1 MQTILKIS
9 LIFIAV
15 IIVLYLVFSYLDLE
29 AVYVNDILNNS
40 AIGVEGFEGF
50 GSSGTSP
57 SDVPKLASDVKI
69 LANKIEDSLQ
79 VSKYRKD
86 YEDLIQKSD
95 ELFELLKLD
104 ALAELKN
111 VKMSDDK
118 RIDDTAEKIRLF
130 EEARKSLESALDYID
145 TK

>member
-15 IIVLYLVFSYLDLE
+15 MLVLYIVFSYLDLE

-40 AIGVEGFEGF
+40 TLGVEGFVNG
-50 GSSGTSP
+50 SP
-57 SDVPKLASDVKI
+57 SDVPKLASDVKT
-69 LANKIEDSLQ
+69 LTNKIEDTLQ
-79 VSKYRKD
+79 VAKYRKD
-86 YEDLIQKSD
+86 YEDLIIKSD

-104 ALAELKN
+104 ALADMKN
-111 VKMSDDK
+111 VKMNDDK
-118 RIDDTAEKIRLF
+118 RIMESAEKIRLF
-130 EEARKSLESALDYID
+130 EEARKSLESVLNYID

>member
-9 LIFIAV
+9 LIFISV
-15 IIVLYLVFSYLDLE
+15 MLVLYLVFSYLELE

-40 AIGVEGFEGF
+40 TLGVEGFAGM
-50 GSSGTSP
+50 GGDDTSA
-57 SDVPKLASDVKI
+57 SDVPKLASNVET
-69 LANKIEDSLQ
+69 LTNKVEDSLQ

-86 YEDLIQKSD
+86 YEKLIIKSD

-104 ALAELKN
+104 ALAEMKN
-111 VKMSDDK
+111 VKMDDDK
-118 RIDDTAEKIRLF
+118 RIVETAEKIRLF
-130 EEARKSLESALDYID
+130 EEARKSLESALNYID

>member
-15 IIVLYLVFSYLDLE
+15 MLVLYIVFSYLDLE

-40 AIGVEGFEGF
+40 TLGVEGFVNG
-50 GSSGTSP
+50 SP
-57 SDVPKLASDVKI
+57 SDVPKLASDVKT
-69 LANKIEDSLQ
+69 LTNKIEDTLQ
-79 VSKYRKD
+79 VTKYRKD
-86 YEDLIQKSD
+86 YEDLIIKSD

-104 ALAELKN
+104 ALADMKN
-111 VKMSDDK
+111 VKMNDDK
-118 RIDDTAEKIRLF
+118 RIMESAEKIRLF
-130 EEARKSLESALDYID
+130 EEARKSLESVLNYID

>member
-15 IIVLYLVFSYLDLE
+15 MLVLYLVFSYLDLE

-40 AIGVEGFEGF
+40 TLGVEGFSG
-50 GSSGTSP
+50 SGTSP
-57 SDVPKLASDVKI
+57 SDIPKLASDVET
-69 LANKIEDSLQ
+69 LANKMEDTLQ
-79 VSKYRKD
+79 VTKYRKD
-86 YEDLIQKSD
+86 YEKLIVKSD

-104 ALAELKN
+104 ALAEMKN
-111 VKMSDDK
+111 VKMDDDK
-118 RIDDTAEKIRLF
+118 RIVAAAEKIRLF
-130 EEARKSLESALDYID
+130 EEGRKSLESALNYID

>member
-9 LIFIAV
+9 LIFISV
-15 IIVLYLVFSYLDLE
+15 MLVLYLVFSYLELE

-40 AIGVEGFEGF
+40 TLGVEGFAGM
-50 GSSGTSP
+50 GGDGTSS
-57 SDVPKLASDVKI
+57 SDVPKLASNVET
-69 LANKIEDSLQ
+69 LTNKVEDSLQ

-86 YEDLIQKSD
+86 YEKLIIKSD

-104 ALAELKN
+104 ALAEMKN
-111 VKMSDDK
+111 VKMDDDK
-118 RIDDTAEKIRLF
+118 RIVETAEKIRLF
-130 EEARKSLESALDYID
+130 EEARKSLESALNYID

>member
-15 IIVLYLVFSYLDLE
+15 MLVLYLVFSYLDLE

-40 AIGVEGFEGF
+40 TLGVEGF
-50 GSSGTSP
+50 SSASP
-57 SDVPKLASDVKI
+57 SDIPKLATDVET
-69 LANKIEDSLQ
+69 LANKMEDTLQ
-79 VSKYRKD
+79 VNKYRKD
-86 YEDLIQKSD
+86 YEKLIVKSD

-104 ALAELKN
+104 ALAEMKN
-111 VKMSDDK
+111 VKMDDDK
-118 RIDDTAEKIRLF
+118 SIVAAAEKIRLF
-130 EEARKSLESALDYID
+130 EEGRKSLESALSYID

>member
-15 IIVLYLVFSYLDLE
+15 MLVLYLVFSYLDLE

-40 AIGVEGFEGF
+40 TLGVEGFG
-50 GSSGTSP
+50 GAGTSP
-57 SDVPKLASDVKI
+57 SDVPKLAADVET
-69 LANKIEDSLQ
+69 LTNKVEDSLQ
-79 VSKYRKD
+79 VAKYRKD
-86 YEDLIQKSD
+86 YEKLIVKSD

-104 ALAELKN
+104 ALAEMKN
-111 VKMSDDK
+111 VKMDDDK
-118 RIDDTAEKIRLF
+118 RIVATAEKIRLF
-130 EEARKSLESALDYID
+130 EEARKSLESALNYID

>member
-15 IIVLYLVFSYLDLE
+15 MLVLYIVFSYLDLE

-40 AIGVEGFEGF
+40 TLGVEGFVNG
-50 GSSGTSP
+50 SP
-57 SDVPKLASDVKI
+57 SDVPKLASDVKT
-69 LANKIEDSLQ
+69 LTNKIEDTLQ
-79 VSKYRKD
+79 VTKYRKD
-86 YEDLIQKSD
+86 YEDLIIKSD

-104 ALAELKN
+104 ALADMKN
-111 VKMSDDK
+111 VKMEDDK
-118 RIDDTAEKIRLF
+118 RIVESAEKIRLF
-130 EEARKSLESALDYID
+130 EDARKSHESALNYID

>member
-15 IIVLYLVFSYLDLE
+15 MLVLYLVFSYLELE

-40 AIGVEGFEGF
+40 TLGVEGFAGL
-50 GSSGTSP
+50 GSAGANP
-57 SDVPKLASDVKI
+57 SDVPKLASDVET
-69 LANKIEDSLQ
+69 LANKVEDSLQ
-79 VSKYRKD
+79 ISKYRKD
-86 YEDLIQKSD
+86 YEKLIVSSD

-104 ALAELKN
+104 ALAEMKN
-111 VKMSDDK
+111 VKMDDDK
-118 RIDDTAEKIRLF
+118 RIVAVAEKIRLF
-130 EEARKSLESALDYID
+130 EEARKSLESALNYID

>member
-15 IIVLYLVFSYLDLE
+15 MLVLYLVFSYLDLE

-40 AIGVEGFEGF
+40 TLGVEGFG
-50 GSSGTSP
+50 GSGTSP
-57 SDVPKLASDVKI
+57 SDVPKLS
-69 LANKIEDSLQ
+69 ANVETLTNKVEDSLQ
-79 VSKYRKD
+79 VKKYRKD
-86 YEDLIQKSD
+86 YEKLIVKSD

-104 ALAELKN
+104 ALAEMKN
-111 VKMSDDK
+111 VKMDDDK
-118 RIDDTAEKIRLF
+118 RIVAAAEKIRLF
-130 EEARKSLESALDYID
+130 EEARKSLESALNYID

>member
-15 IIVLYLVFSYLDLE
+15 MLVLYIVFSYLDLE

-40 AIGVEGFEGF
+40 TLGVEGFVNG
-50 GSSGTSP
+50 SP
-57 SDVPKLASDVKI
+57 SDVPKLASDVKT
-69 LANKIEDSLQ
+69 LTNTIEDTLQ
-79 VSKYRKD
+79 VTKYRKD
-86 YEDLIQKSD
+86 YEDLIIKSD

-104 ALAELKN
+104 ALADMKN
-111 VKMSDDK
+111 VKMEDDK
-118 RIDDTAEKIRLF
+118 RIVESAEKIRLF
-130 EEARKSLESALDYID
+130 EEARKSLESALNYID

>member
-9 LIFIAV
+9 LIFISV
-15 IIVLYLVFSYLDLE
+15 MLVLYLVFSYLELE

-40 AIGVEGFEGF
+40 TLGVEGFAGM
-50 GSSGTSP
+50 GGDGTSA
-57 SDVPKLASDVKI
+57 SDVPKLASNVET
-69 LANKIEDSLQ
+69 LTNKVEDSLQ

-86 YEDLIQKSD
+86 YEKLIIKSD

-104 ALAELKN
+104 ALAEMKN
-111 VKMSDDK
+111 VKMDDDK
-118 RIDDTAEKIRLF
+118 RIVETAEKIRLF
-130 EEARKSLESALDYID
+130 EEARKSLESALNYID

>member
-15 IIVLYLVFSYLDLE
+15 MLVLYIVFSYLDLE

-40 AIGVEGFEGF
+40 TLGVEGFVNG
-50 GSSGTSP
+50 SP
-57 SDVPKLASDVKI
+57 SDVPKLASDVKT
-69 LANKIEDSLQ
+69 LTNKIEDTLQ
-79 VSKYRKD
+79 VTKYRKD
-86 YEDLIQKSD
+86 YEDLIIKSD

-104 ALAELKN
+104 ALADMKN
-111 VKMSDDK
+111 VKMEDDK
-118 RIDDTAEKIRLF
+118 RIVESAEKIRLF
-130 EEARKSLESALDYID
+130 EEARKSLESALNYID